1 MCTTPSGS
9 EGGGEV
15 PFCPQVARLQRGHP
29 RLLLRVSPSETRA
42 ENNIPIYKFPE
53 TTIGITQCIFF
64 GDENKTSIIHKSH
77 SVSHGYYS
85 VRLLRRHNVNSNKTT
100 NQIDPYPKTIY
111 VPIPYSL
118 STSLLT
124 IYSNCSASNSVCI
137 GKLNTSRANFSA
149 TGKSPALYLAS

>member
-1 MCTTPSGS
+1 M
-9 EGGGEV
+9 
-15 PFCPQVARLQRGHP
+15 ARFQRGHP

-111 VPIPYSL
+111 VPIPYPQVCQL
-118 STSLLT
+118 YTPIALRLILYALVNSTPPLPTSPPQENRLLYT
-124 IYSNCSASNSVCI
+124 SHPDTPSAD
-137 GKLNTSRANFSA
+137 A
-149 TGKSPALYLAS
+149 TVSDNIP